1 MGSNPVLLIGTRD
14 GVVDLEGV
22 GSLAGRRA
30 GPFTTGSAGGDRVLG
45 LVDGTSVVRRDGS
58 DWREVARLAERGTCL
73 AASDGTLFV
82 GTVGAHVDVV
92 DAETARLE
100 RSDAFESAPTRGEW
114 HTPWGGPA
122 DTRSIT
128 VTADGTV
135 LANVH
140 VGGILRSTDDG
151 ASWKPTIDLHSDV
164 HQVLAHPRVPGV
176 ALAAAAVGL
185 CRSDDDGITWEV
197 VDEGLHATY
206 LRAVA
211 IAGDT
216 VLVSASTG
224 PGGSRS
230 AIYRRPLDAG
240 ADAPFER
247 CRDGLPDWLAGN
259 IDTFCLVGDPD
270 GDLVAF
276 GDHEGGVFVSTDRGR
291 TWEAAGSG
299 LGPVV
304 ALTLAKS

>member
-14 GVVDLEGV
+14 GVVDLEGA
-22 GSLAGRRA
+22 GSLAGHRA
-30 GPFTTGSAGGDRVLG
+30 GPFTSGSTGDGPVLA
-45 LVDGTSVVRRDGS
+45 LVDGTSVVRRDGP
-58 DWREVARLAERGTCL
+58 DWREIARLPERATCL
-73 AASDGTLFV
+73 AASDGTVFV

-92 DAETARLE
+92 DARTARLE

-122 DTRSIT
+122 DTRSVT

-140 VGGILRSTDDG
+140 VGGILRSTDGG
-151 ASWKPTIDLHSDV
+151 ASWEPTIDLHNDV
-164 HQVLAHPRVPGV
+164 HQVLAHPRERGV

-185 CRSDDDGITWEV
+185 CRSDDDGITWEL

-240 ADAPFER
+240 PDTPFER
-247 CRDGLPDWLAGN
+247 CREGLPEWLAGN
-259 IDTFCLVGDPD
+259 IDTFCLVGDPG

-304 ALTLAKS
+304 ALTLAKP

>member
-14 GVVDLEGV
+14 GVVDLDGV

-30 GPFTTGSAGGDRVLG
+30 GPFTTGSAGEGPVLA
-45 LVDGTSVVRRDGS
+45 LVDGTSVVRRDGP
-58 DWREVARLAERGTCL
+58 DWREIAQLPERATCL
-73 AASDGTLFV
+73 AASNGTVFV

-92 DAETARLE
+92 DARTARLE

-122 DTRSIT
+122 DTRSVT

-140 VGGILRSTDDG
+140 VGGILRSTDGG
-151 ASWKPTIDLHSDV
+151 ASWEPTIDLHHDV
-164 HQVLAHPRVPGV
+164 HQVLAHPRMRGV
-176 ALAAAAVGL
+176 ALAAAAVGF

-224 PGGSRS
+224 PGGSQS
-230 AIYRRPLDAG
+230 AIYRRPLEAG
-240 ADAPFER
+240 PDTPFER
-247 CRDGLPDWLAGN
+247 CREGLPEWLTGN

-270 GDLVAF
+270 GDVVAF

-304 ALTLAKS
+304 ALALAR